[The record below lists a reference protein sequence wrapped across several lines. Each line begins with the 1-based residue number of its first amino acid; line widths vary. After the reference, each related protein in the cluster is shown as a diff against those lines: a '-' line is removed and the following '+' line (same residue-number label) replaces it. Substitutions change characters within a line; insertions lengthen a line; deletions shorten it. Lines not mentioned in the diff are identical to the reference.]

1 MPTRQ
6 FSECLN
12 ARLHAGQAN
21 IHTEL
26 SHSRLHLLNSHPR
39 FYPVGLFIL
48 KQSALGKTSV
58 KLKQSQI

>member
-12 ARLHAGQAN
+12 ARLQAGKAH
-21 IHTEL
+21 IDAEP
-26 SHSRLHLLNSHPR
+26 SHSRLHP
-39 FYPVGLFIL
+39 LFSSPFLPSRIIL

-58 KLKQSQI
+58 KLMQSQI